1 MITGLSEL
9 FHKNE
14 VAVGVYGDE
23 TEAAGKRFV
32 LGDSAVLFGHR
43 LGQSCGFILVVSHHR
58 LFNLNID
65 LLLCPIGGRHKAVET
80 RQIQEETHQANAAG
94 PDFDADHMES
104 HHESV

>member
-1 MITGLSEL
+1 MIAGLSEL
-9 FHKNE
+9 FQKNE

-32 LGDSAVLFGHR
+32 LSDSEVLFGHR
-43 LGQSCGFILVVSHHR
+43 LGQAWGLGVVIVDYR
-58 LFNLNID
+58 LFNVNID
-65 LLLCPIGGRHKAVET
+65 LLLCPIGGRYKAVET
-80 RQIQEETHQANAAG
+80 RQIQEETNQANAAG